1 VFTSPNKP
9 NVELARSLTKIID
22 EASSFAPRSKQKAIG
37 PSEAGTE
44 CTRKLAYKLLD
55 WEKVNEGSSF
65 SWAAT
70 VGTAIH
76 SHLANIFNKI
86 EGFEVEQKV
95 QIRPGLAG
103 SIDLFH
109 IPSGT
114 VIDWKTTS
122 PSALPQKKK
131 YPSKQNLVQVQ
142 LYAYGKALSGVE
154 VKQVALVYLPTSG
167 SLDDMHIEL
176 HDYNEQIALD
186 ALDRIDNIYALLTAA
201 DVEANPAMWEQIP
214 KEAGRLCMYCPYF
227 QPFSKDLARACNG
240 DTDAA

>member
-1 VFTSPNKP
+1 MFTSPNKP
-9 NVELARSLTKIID
+9 SVELARSLIAHID
-22 EASSFAPRSKQKAIG
+22 QASSFTPRSKQKAIG

-55 WEKVNEGSSF
+55 WEKTNEGSSF

-76 SHLANIFNKI
+76 SHLASIFSKI
-86 EGFEVEQKV
+86 EGFEVEQRV

-131 YPSKQNLVQVQ
+131 YPSAQNIIQVQ
-142 LYAYGKALSGVE
+142 LYAYGKAQAGAD

-176 HDYNEQIALD
+176 QDYDPQVALD
-186 ALDRIDNIYALLTAA
+186 ALNRIDNIYALLTAA
-201 DVEANPAMWEQIP
+201 DVEANPHMWREIP
-214 KEAGRLCMYCPYF
+214 KVAGRLCMYCPYF
-227 QPFSKDLARACNG
+227 RPFSNDLATGCNG
-240 DTDAA
+240 DTDAK

>member
-1 VFTSPNKP
+1 MFISPNKP
-9 NVELARSLTKIID
+9 SVELARSLINIID
-22 EASSFAPRSKQKAIG
+22 DASTFTPRSTQKAIG

-44 CTRKLAYKLLD
+44 CTRRLAYKLLD
-55 WEKVNEGSSF
+55 WEKVNEGSTF

-76 SHLANIFNKI
+76 AHLANIFSKI
-86 EGFEVEQKV
+86 EGFEVEQRV

-109 IPSGT
+109 KESGT

-122 PSALPQKKK
+122 PSSLPQKKK
-131 YPSKQNLVQVQ
+131 NPSKQNMVQVQ
-142 LYAYGKALSGVE
+142 LYAYGKAQAGAN

-167 SLDDMHIEL
+167 SLEDMHIEL
-176 HDYNEQIALD
+176 QNYDPQIAID
-186 ALDRIDNIYALLTAA
+186 ALARIDNIYALLTAV
-201 DVEANPAMWEQIP
+201 DVEANPQMWRQIP
-214 KEAGRLCMYCPYF
+214 KAPSRLCMYCPYF
-227 QPFSKDLARACNG
+227 QPFSKDLNIACNG